1 MEAWAAACRR
11 HVGGGMGGAG
21 GPFGGYSCGGGN
33 DPPRGRSPVTRG
45 CRCGVPALGIP
56 CGAHGEVIEVVKV
69 QRERAK
75 AGRPRCVLG
84 PTRVCARNEE
94 VRQDAHARRGVF
106 DGVWTVVL
114 VSECGRV

>member
-1 MEAWAAACRR
+1 MPATQADAVMEAWAAACRR
-11 HVGGGMGGAG
+11 RWRTIWRVQQRRRQQ
-21 GPFGGYSCGGGN
+21 
-33 DPPRGRSPVTRG
+33 PPRGRSPVTRG

-94 VRQDAHARRGVF
+94 VRQDAHARRGVH
-106 DGVWTVVL
+106 TPVVL
-114 VSECGRV
+114 VSECDRV

>member
-1 MEAWAAACRR
+1 MPATQADAVMEAWAAACRR

-56 CGAHGEVIEVVKV
+56 CGAHGEVRGCRSAARTGKGWASAV
-69 QRERAK
+69 RLGSD
-75 AGRPRCVLG
+75 AGLRKK
-84 PTRVCARNEE
+84 
-94 VRQDAHARRGVF
+94 
-106 DGVWTVVL
+106 
-114 VSECGRV
+114 